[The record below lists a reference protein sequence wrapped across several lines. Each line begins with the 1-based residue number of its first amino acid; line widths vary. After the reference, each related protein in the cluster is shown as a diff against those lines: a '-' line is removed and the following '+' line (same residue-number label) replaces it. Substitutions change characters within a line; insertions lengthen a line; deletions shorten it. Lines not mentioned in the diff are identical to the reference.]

1 MTLIKNDLKH
11 MILVIKKLYAEYV
24 FFRLVMLFFIVL
36 LCILIIFHNHISSV
50 TNWLSAISDM
60 VMAFAAIAAYFEAKN
75 FLNKKIASTAYDK
88 ASDLIIFKYKE
99 VMDLLTK
106 AHTELSFYLFAIQ
119 NNASDD
125 IFNRIEKDKFVDVEV
140 ITPMIRTICDIK
152 SHLDKLGWLYN
163 DEALRLHHSL
173 VLNMSSLQLLQIS
186 CYGSILSVLECIK
199 KMNLQTSVESCF

>member
-1 MTLIKNDLKH
+1 
-11 MILVIKKLYAEYV
+11 
-24 FFRLVMLFFIVL
+24 
-36 LCILIIFHNHISSV
+36 
-50 TNWLSAISDM
+50 M

-88 ASDLIIFKYKE
+88 ASDLVIFKYKE

-119 NNASDD
+119 NNVSDD
-125 IFNRIEKDKFVDVEV
+125 LFNRIEKDKFVDLEV
-140 ITPMIRTICDIK
+140 ITPMIRAICDIK
-152 SHLDKLGWLYN
+152 THLDKLGWVYN

-199 KMNLQTSVESCF
+199 KDESTNFSRKLLLNNLHDMRDKYNDLLLGFNSFNELDKRVIDYFDIEE